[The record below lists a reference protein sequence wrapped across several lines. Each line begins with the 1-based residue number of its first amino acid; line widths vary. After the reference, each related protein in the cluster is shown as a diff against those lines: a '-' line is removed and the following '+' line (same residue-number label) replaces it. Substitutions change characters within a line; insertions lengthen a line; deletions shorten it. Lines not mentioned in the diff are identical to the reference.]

1 MLDMLLELIFY
12 AIFPYFKRKKRK
24 KEDWFGVVE
33 EKRIEGDYSVKKQKH
48 AVVFRT
54 SEGQKR
60 KMKMSE
66 ELFNK
71 YEKGQQYHKRNGEDY
86 PDPVS

>member
-1 MLDMLLELIFY
+1 MIDGILELLIY
-12 AIFPYFKRKKRK
+12 AIFPYFRRKKRK
-24 KEDWFGVVE
+24 KEEWYGVVE
-33 EKRIEGDYSVKKQKH
+33 EKRTEGDYSLKKHKH

-60 KMKMSE
+60 KFHMSE

-71 YEKGQQYHKRNGEDY
+71 YEEGKQYYKKSGEDY
-86 PDPVS
+86 PEPLS

>member
-1 MLDMLLELIFY
+1 MIDDIIELLIY

-24 KEDWFGVVE
+24 KEEWFGVVE
-33 EKRIEGDYSVKKQKH
+33 EKRIEGDYSLKKHRH

-60 KMKMSE
+60 KFHVSE

-71 YEKGQQYHKRNGEDY
+71 YEEGKQYRKKSGEVY
-86 PDPVS
+86 PEPLS